1 MTQFHWTKTPQAA
14 ALWAGGLLYEM
25 AEELGPKFGHSQDGG
40 MTYLNRKIVDRLVK
54 ARDIISNTTNT
65 CSAADVHDLRII
77 VRETISYMTAVLI
90 QSLVDSMITGERSL
104 EWSFHQFV
112 FLINSSFS
120 FRVWYRRGRTAS
132 SRTDGLCHTSTHQN
146 LWARSSVWDSSSRL
160 DHKQIQYRHACQYNG
175 HSSESLQLSRFDMW
189 WRRKPH
195 SGQHVPWMRCKS

>member
-1 MTQFHWTKTPQAA
+1 
-14 ALWAGGLLYEM
+14 M

-104 EWSFHQFV
+104 E
-112 FLINSSFS
+112 
-120 FRVWYRRGRTAS
+120 
-132 SRTDGLCHTSTHQN
+132 
-146 LWARSSVWDSSSRL
+146 
-160 DHKQIQYRHACQYNG
+160 
-175 HSSESLQLSRFDMW
+175 
-189 WRRKPH
+189 
-195 SGQHVPWMRCKS
+195 